1 LEAGCLKDGK
11 KERDM
16 KRKDIENR
24 NLRLAKRN
32 EHKTLDPL
40 RCWKSWWNR
49 QEALERKHQVARS
62 ELKLDE
68 SKKKKHENFWNG
80 FLTPQLT
87 TNLKKLPTETGC
99 ITTQTQ
105 ELPHEQPQT
114 FSTPSS
120 AKRKCQN
127 KENNYTHTGSVG
139 GSPFKKF
146 RRNFNLDQAEF
157 LFMPQLDSTKTQTQD
172 FDGKLS
178 PAVED

>member
-1 LEAGCLKDGK
+1 MA
-11 KERDM
+11 
-16 KRKDIENR
+16 
-24 NLRLAKRN
+24 
-32 EHKTLDPL
+32 T
-40 RCWKSWWNR
+40 
-49 QEALERKHQVARS
+49 S

-80 FLTPQLT
+80 FLTPRVT
-87 TNLKKLPTETGC
+87 TNSKKSPTERGPPSAPDGLDMIVTKKTDNTGC

-105 ELPHEQPQT
+105 EIPHEQPQT